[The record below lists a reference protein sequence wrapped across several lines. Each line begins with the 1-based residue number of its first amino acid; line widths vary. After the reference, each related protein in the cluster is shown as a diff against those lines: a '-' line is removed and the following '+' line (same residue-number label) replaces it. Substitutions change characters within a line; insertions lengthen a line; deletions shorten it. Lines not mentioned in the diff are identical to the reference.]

1 MSSQILDI
9 TFISGTSGL
18 ENPFMEITGGLHSP
32 ESHDTLHI
40 MPEVWP

>member
-9 TFISGTSGL
+9 TFLSGTSGL
-18 ENPFMEITGGLHSP
+18 ENPKVEYLYGLHSDRG
-32 ESHDTLHI
+32 HDTLHI